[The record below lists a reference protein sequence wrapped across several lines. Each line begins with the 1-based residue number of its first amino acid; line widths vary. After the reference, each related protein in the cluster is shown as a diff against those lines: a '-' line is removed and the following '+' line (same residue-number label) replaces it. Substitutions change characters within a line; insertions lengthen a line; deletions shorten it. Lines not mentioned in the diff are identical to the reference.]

1 MSPKL
6 RETFASLQVRNFRL
20 FAEGQVVSLTGT
32 WMQRVAQDWLVL
44 QLSHDSG
51 TAIGVVTALQFLP
64 ILLFG
69 LYGGVLADRFD
80 KRLLLKVANASMLLC
95 ALTLGILDATGV
107 VQLWHVYALA
117 FLLGLASVLD
127 TPVRHSFVGELVP
140 RDVLPNAVSLNSA
153 VFNSARIVGPAV
165 AGVMITTIG
174 TASVFFVNAASYV
187 LVYVNLNRMNQ
198 DELYLRIPD
207 DDETPSR
214 IREGFDYI
222 RRSPH
227 LLAPILLVAWIG
239 MFGFNFQITTA
250 LMAKLQFHRNAASY
264 GLLGTCLATG
274 SLLGALL
281 AARRVPRPRVYI
293 GAGILFGLMEVAC
306 GLIPNYLSLALILIP
321 TGFVILTFTTG
332 ANATLQ
338 LRSEPRLRGR
348 VASFYVFA
356 FLGGSPIG
364 APLIGWIG
372 GRYGP
377 RWPLIVGG
385 VLCALGALAAGLYLL
400 QPHLLRVGARRPAG
414 ITQSPRAA
422 VVPRVAAAEADDSEE
437 AQATAVADVAEVA
450 AAAPR

>member
-6 RETFASLQVRNFRL
+6 SETFASLRVRNYRL

-80 KRLLLKVANASMLLC
+80 KRLLLRIANAAMLLC
-95 ALTLGILDATGV
+95 ALALGLLDATGL
-107 VQLWHVYALA
+107 VQLWHVYTLA
-117 FLLGLASVLD
+117 FLLGMASVLD
-127 TPVRHSFVGELVP
+127 TPVRHAFVGELVS
-140 RDVLPNAVSLNSA
+140 REVLPNAVSLNSA

-187 LVYVNLNRMNQ
+187 LVFVNLIRMDPEQ
-198 DELYLRIPD
+198 LYLRSPD
-207 DDETPSR
+207 PDETPSK
-214 IREGFDYI
+214 IKEGFDYI
-222 RRSPH
+222 RRTPH
-227 LLAPILLVAWIG
+227 LLAPILLVGWIG

-264 GLLGTCLATG
+264 GLLGTCLASG

-281 AARRVPRPRVYI
+281 AARRVPRQRVYI
-293 GAGILFGLMEVAC
+293 GAAVIFGLMEVGC
-306 GLIPNYLSLALILIP
+306 GLMPNYLTFALLLIP
-321 TGFVILTFTTG
+321 TGFVILTFTTA

-338 LRSEPRLRGR
+338 IRSAPRLRGR

-356 FLGGSPIG
+356 FLGGSPFG

-377 RWPLIVGG
+377 RWPLLVGG
-385 VLCALGALAAGLYLL
+385 GLCVLGATAAGLYLA
-400 QPHLLRVGARRPAG
+400 RVRGKQAMPRRGAAMEEKA
-414 ITQSPRAA
+414 T
-422 VVPRVAAAEADDSEE
+422 VAAAAE
-437 AQATAVADVAEVA
+437 VAEVA
-450 AAAPR
+450 VAAPR